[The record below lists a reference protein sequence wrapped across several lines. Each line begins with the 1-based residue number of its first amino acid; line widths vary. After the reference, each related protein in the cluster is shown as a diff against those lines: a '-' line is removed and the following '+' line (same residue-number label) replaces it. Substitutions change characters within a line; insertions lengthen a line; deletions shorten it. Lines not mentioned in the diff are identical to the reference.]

1 MPEITITKAFNHRA
15 GAGVTHYP
23 KSSQPVE
30 VSQAVA
36 EHAWA
41 HGFAPKPK
49 AEKAAARAEE
59 KARKKSERER
69 AKQRKQG

>member
-49 AEKAAARAEE
+49 AEKAAAQPAAPAPAPTTET
-59 KARKKSERER
+59 SG
-69 AKQRKQG
+69 AK

>member
-1 MPEITITKAFNHRA
+1 MPEITITKSFNHRA

-30 VSQAVA
+30 VSQTVA

-49 AEKAAARAEE
+49 VEKAAAQPVAPVPAPTTET
-59 KARKKSERER
+59 SG
-69 AKQRKQG
+69 AK

>member
-1 MPEITITKAFNHRA
+1 MPEITITKAFNHRV

-49 AEKAAARAEE
+49 AEKAAQPAAPAPAPTTET
-59 KARKKSERER
+59 SG
-69 AKQRKQG
+69 AK